1 MPTSLSGQATSFVLD
16 LNNIWTLNQSQ
27 SLMAMIEELGIQREE
42 RTGAFPKLAENKQ
55 IKFRASLK
63 MGNS

>member
-1 MPTSLSGQATSFVLD
+1 
-16 LNNIWTLNQSQ
+16 
-27 SLMAMIEELGIQREE
+27 MAMIEELGIQREE

-63 MGNS
+63 MGNSQNVREISDSP